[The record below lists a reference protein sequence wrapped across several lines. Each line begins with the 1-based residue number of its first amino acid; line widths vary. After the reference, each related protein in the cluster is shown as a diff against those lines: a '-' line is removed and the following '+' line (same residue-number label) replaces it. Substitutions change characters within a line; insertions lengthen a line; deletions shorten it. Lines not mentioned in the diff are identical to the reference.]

1 MFHKVNVKSLLFQAV
16 LFTLVVVAGLWLGAW
31 MLSIPTSNASDI
43 LPAPLFQSPIGD
55 PQLHVA
61 KTVDNNSPEPGE
73 EIWYTLTYSAT
84 STTGY
89 PNPMAYDVR
98 LYDFLPAGVEFVS
111 SAPLAS
117 YVDGSLLFTDASVGL
132 ANETALVRVRV
143 LEGYEELYNHT
154 LVAADGVAP
163 AHDSL
168 LTTVAPASP
177 LDLSKTSDP
186 VVLIN
191 SDVIYTIRCENPS
204 YVDATDV
211 TVMDVLPAE
220 LSFVDASPAP
230 DEMMLPVL
238 SWSLG
243 SLGSGESSTIV
254 VTATAPALPGII
266 TNTAMADSQHQV
278 MTHDLFS
285 TQVISQGSILRV
297 TKEGSATE
305 VDVGDELVYTLR
317 YENIGNQ
324 TATGTLLTDTLP
336 TDVSVTGIYSTGGT
350 LISSSPLVWDIG
362 AVVPGTP
369 PGEIV
374 ITVTV
379 EGGWGGT
386 LHNVADITAPGSYP
400 GHAEWETDV
409 RMGSLYLPLVTRN
422 L

>member
-1 MFHKVNVKSLLFQAV
+1 MFHKVNVKSLLVQAV

-31 MLSIPTSNASDI
+31 VLSIPTSSAADV

-61 KTVDNNSPEPGE
+61 KTVDNDSPEPGE

-84 STTGY
+84 STTGH
-89 PNPMAYDVR
+89 PSPMAYDVR

-111 SAPLAS
+111 STPLAS
-117 YVDGSLLFTDASVGL
+117 YEDGSLLFTDVSVGPT
-132 ANETALVRVRV
+132 NETAQVRVRV
-143 LEGYEELYNHT
+143 LEGYEELYNHA
-154 LVAADGVAP
+154 LVAAEGVVP
-163 AHDSL
+163 THDSL
-168 LTTVAPASP
+168 LTSVAPASQ
-177 LDLSKTSDP
+177 LDLNKTSDP

-191 SDVIYTIRCENPS
+191 SEVIYTIHCENPS

-243 SLGSGESSTIV
+243 SLGSGDSSTIV
-254 VTATAPALPGII
+254 ITATAPALPSII
-266 TNTAMADSQHQV
+266 TNTAMADSQHQA
-278 MTHDLFS
+278 MTYDLFS
-285 TQVISQGSILRV
+285 TEVISQGSILRV

-305 VDVGDELVYTLR
+305 VDVYDELVYTLR

-324 TATGTLLTDTLP
+324 TATGVLLTDTLP
-336 TDVSVTGIYSTGGT
+336 ANVSVTGIYSTGGT

-362 AVVPGTP
+362 AVVPGNP
-369 PGEIV
+369 PGEVV

-400 GHAEWETDV
+400 GHAEWDTDV
-409 RMGSLYLPLVTRN
+409 RLGSLYLPLVTRN